1 MTSRRFLVVLAH
13 PLPESFAAS
22 AARTVVEALE
32 AKGHT
37 VDLLDLYAEDFDP
50 RLTATERAAYMEP
63 GYQPSEDVSGL
74 VERLKASDGLVLV
87 FPQWWFNL
95 PAMMKGFID
104 RIFVPDV
111 AFGHDKAGG
120 RIVPLLTNIRSFWV
134 VTSTGSPWW
143 VVHLYMG
150 NPVKRILKRGV
161 AAFCAKGVDFRMLA
175 LHDMDRAT
183 EDKRKRFLGRVR
195 QAFSAV

>member
-1 MTSRRFLVVLAH
+1 MAARRFLVVLAH

-22 AARTVVEALE
+22 AARLVIETLE

-37 VDLLDLYAEDFDP
+37 VDLLDLYGEDFDP
-50 RLTATERAAYMEP
+50 RLSAAERAAYMEP
-63 GYQPSEDVSGL
+63 GCRPTEASEI
-74 VERLKASDGLVLV
+74 VERLKAADGLVLV

-95 PAMMKGFID
+95 PAIMKGFID
-104 RIFVPDV
+104 RVFVPGV
-111 AFGHDKAGG
+111 AFDHDKAGG
-120 RIVPLLTNIRSFWV
+120 RIVPLLTNIRTFWV

-161 AAFCAKGVDFRMLA
+161 AAFCAKRVNFRMLA
-175 LHDMDRAT
+175 IHDMDRST
-183 EDKRKRFLGRVR
+183 DKKRQDFLAKLSA
-195 QAFSAV
+195 AFAKL